1 MTEARVTLVGKPGC
15 HLCDVAA
22 EVVARVCDQTGT
34 DWQTVSIFD
43 DLTLM
48 DKYAEFIPV
57 ILVDGQPVAH
67 YHVDAG
73 LLTTLLTAQ

>member
-1 MTEARVTLVGKPGC
+1 MTERVILVGKPGC

-22 EVVARVCDQTGT
+22 DVVARVCAESETS
-34 DWQTVSIFD
+34 WRTVSIFD

-57 ILVDGQPVAH
+57 VLVDGQPFAH
-67 YHVDAG
+67 YHVDERQ
-73 LLTTLLTAQ
+73 LRSVLS